1 MNVLF
6 NVINKINIKTNGF
19 VNILGIRHKASFMLQ
34 EASKVKVITHELKN
48 IPILCVDKNR

>member
-1 MNVLF
+1 MLF
-6 NVINKINIKTNGF
+6 NKINNKTNGF

-34 EASKVKVITHELKN
+34 EAIKVKVITHELKN